1 MKILVVDDEKTIVKG
16 IKFNLENEGYQVDV
30 CYDGETAVDMARRGE
45 YAVILLDL
53 MMPKLDG
60 LGACQQIR
68 QFSTVP
74 IIMLTARSEDAD
86 KLIGFESGADDY
98 ITKPFNILELK
109 ARIRALLRR
118 ANAAPQQKQP
128 ETLLLTAGGITLDPE
143 QRVAV
148 KNGEIVELTAK
159 EYDLIE
165 LLVKNPRRVYSRENL
180 MDLVWGYTYAG
191 DYRTVDVHIRR
202 LREKLEE
209 NPAAPQ
215 HILTKWGV
223 GYYLKD

>member
-118 ANAAPQQKQP
+118 AGAAKKQEPEQK
-128 ETLLLTAGGITLDPE
+128 LVCGHITLDRSSRSASRE
-143 QRVAV
+143 DVLV
-148 KNGEIVELTAK
+148 DLTAK
-159 EYDLIE
+159 EFDLME
-165 LLVKNPRRVYSRENL
+165 LLMRNPNRVYSRETL
-180 MDLVWGYTYAG
+180 LDAIWGY
-191 DYRTVDVHIRR
+191 DVSSEIRTVDVHIRR
-202 LREKLEE
+202 LREKLEL
-209 NPAAPQ
+209 NPAQPE

-223 GYYLKD
+223 GYYFKY